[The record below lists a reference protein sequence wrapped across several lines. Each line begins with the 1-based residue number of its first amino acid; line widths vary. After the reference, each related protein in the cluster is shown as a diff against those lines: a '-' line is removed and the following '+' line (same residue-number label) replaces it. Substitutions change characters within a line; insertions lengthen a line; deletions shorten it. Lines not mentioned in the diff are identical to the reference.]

1 MYMQMYM
8 QLRKIKVYCT
18 ELRYLTVDESYWTDG
33 YSLQKLA
40 RRTKN
45 KTTQGENS
53 LPTSVVPPFLQDVME
68 DVYVCGKSINLPRLI
83 APEVSNT
90 SLNQYSSFQAL
101 RRCIYL

>member
-1 MYMQMYM
+1 M
-8 QLRKIKVYCT
+8 
-18 ELRYLTVDESYWTDG
+18 TVDESYWTDG

-68 DVYVCGKSINLPRLI
+68 DVYVCGKSINLLRLI
-83 APEVSNT
+83 APEVSSLSQNLYSSLISSVT
-90 SLNQYSSFQAL
+90 SLLLFVDDFEVAVLGGDTLY
-101 RRCIYL
+101 